1 MTGIILK
8 STMFGF
14 GIATLAYC
22 INIALAQ
29 IDPSA
34 GQSTTSLSQPLAEQ
48 PAGVHPASGNIAPAG
63 NTSAGNIS
71 AGNIAP
77 AGNTSAGN
85 ISGPA
90 VNSTTIGIPES
101 PTIVGPSSYVAS
113 PITSEANDTNSTG

>member
-14 GIATLAYC
+14 GIATFAYC

-29 IDPSA
+29 IDPPA
-34 GQSTTSLSQPLAEQ
+34 GQSTTSLSQPPAEQ
-48 PAGVHPASGNIAPAG
+48 PAGVHPASGGITP
-63 NTSAGNIS
+63 
-71 AGNIAP
+71 
-77 AGNTSAGN
+77 AGN

-113 PITSEANDTNSTG
+113 PITSEANGTNSTG

>member
-14 GIATLAYC
+14 GIATFAYC
-22 INIALAQ
+22 FNIALAQ

-34 GQSTTSLSQPLAEQ
+34 GQSTTSLSQPPAEQ
-48 PAGVHPASGNIAPAG
+48 PAGVHPASGGITPAG
-63 NTSAGNIS
+63 NI
-71 AGNIAP
+71 
-77 AGNTSAGN
+77 SAGN

-113 PITSEANDTNSTG
+113 PITSEANGTNSTG

>member
-14 GIATLAYC
+14 GIATFAYC

-34 GQSTTSLSQPLAEQ
+34 GQSTTSLSQPPAEQ
-48 PAGVHPASGNIAPAG
+48 PAAVHPASGNIAPAG
-63 NTSAGNIS
+63 NSSAGNI
-71 AGNIAP
+71 
-77 AGNTSAGN
+77 SAGN

-101 PTIVGPSSYVAS
+101 PAIVGPSNYVAS
-113 PITSEANDTNSTG
+113 PITSEANGTNSTG

>member
-14 GIATLAYC
+14 GIATFAYC

-34 GQSTTSLSQPLAEQ
+34 GQSTTSLSQPPAEQ
-48 PAGVHPASGNIAPAG
+48 PAGVHPASGDIAPAG
-63 NTSAGNIS
+63 NTSAGNTS
-71 AGNIAP
+71 

-101 PTIVGPSSYVAS
+101 PAIVGPSSYVAS

>member
-14 GIATLAYC
+14 GIATFAYC

-34 GQSTTSLSQPLAEQ
+34 GQSTTSLSQPPAEQ
-48 PAGVHPASGNIAPAG
+48 PAGVHPASGDIAPAG
-63 NTSAGNIS
+63 NTSAGNI
-71 AGNIAP
+71 
-77 AGNTSAGN
+77 SAGN

-101 PTIVGPSSYVAS
+101 PAIVGPSSYVAS
-113 PITSEANDTNSTG
+113 PITSEANGTNSTG

>member
-14 GIATLAYC
+14 GIATFAYC

-34 GQSTTSLSQPLAEQ
+34 GQSTTSLSQPPAEQ

-63 NTSAGNIS
+63 NTSG
-71 AGNIAP
+71 
-77 AGNTSAGN
+77 GN

-113 PITSEANDTNSTG
+113 PITSEANGANSTG